1 MKIVKEAVLNEAKEK
16 LPVSF
21 LTDFISKGWEE
32 VGYLKADIEAIK
44 EAYSGTG
51 KIEELIQGLID
62 AYLVCIGQM
71 ELHLNDK
78 NYLDYPEDSGLAK
91 KESLSEAVELK
102 VEADKIEIETE
113 PETVVNI
120 DETGD
125 KITIEEPVEA
135 PCEGPACDIPP
146 AEVEIEPVIDDN
158 PLDKPFE
165 FDAPE
170 AEGVR
175 KFEKPEVADFF
186 VDFDDPVGEPVSE
199 KDLYGEGEDAAI
211 GRNPE
216 EEKTEEDK

>member
-91 KESLSEAVELK
+91 K
-102 VEADKIEIETE
+102 D
-113 PETVVNI
+113 
-120 DETGD
+120 
-125 KITIEEPVEA
+125 
-135 PCEGPACDIPP
+135 
-146 AEVEIEPVIDDN
+146 
-158 PLDKPFE
+158 
-165 FDAPE
+165 
-170 AEGVR
+170 R
-175 KFEKPEVADFF
+175 
-186 VDFDDPVGEPVSE
+186 
-199 KDLYGEGEDAAI
+199 
-211 GRNPE
+211 
-216 EEKTEEDK
+216 